1 MILLSMKVYQKK
13 ALKQISLASIV
24 ALNLFIKTKD
34 LVISRMF
41 WGRSNFYK
49 NLTFSIIF
57 SLTIFVSVSGI
68 VAKISG
74 TNSIDTLALSSE
86 ITTGQYDI
94 LQQGGSIETVLGI
107 DPEVGIKFEKY
118 TVKEGDTL
126 ESIAQNYG
134 VSIDTI
140 RWANKDTVSAFT
152 NEIETGWVLSIPPI
166 DGVLYKVKDGD
177 NIQKI
182 IQITGGNEFDIREFN
197 ELGANTEPNE
207 GDILFIPN
215 GNFYRPDI
223 DVADIP
229 RGVFINPL
237 KDPSCAGYV
246 VTRGFLSYHNGVDL
260 AKSTGCIIS
269 AVANGYVEYAGWS
282 NYGQGYNVVIDH
294 GGGIKTHYYHG
305 DGTFWVQAGQRV
317 QQGDPIMYMGTTGN
331 STGVHL
337 HFSLF
342 KDGVAVDPEP
352 FVPY

>member
-1 MILLSMKVYQKK
+1 MKSKFIKSILLIKILNNLLSKIKD
-13 ALKQISLASIV
+13 ALIPK
-24 ALNLFIKTKD
+24 
-34 LVISRMF
+34 MF

-49 NLTFSIIF
+49 NLTFIIIF
-57 SLTIFVSVSGI
+57 SLTLFISLSGI

-74 TNSIDTLALSSE
+74 NDSLNTLALSTE

-94 LQQGGSIETVLGI
+94 LQQGGSIETVLTI
-107 DPEVGIKFEKY
+107 DPNIGIKFEKY
-118 TVKEGDTL
+118 IVKPGDTL
-126 ESIAQNYG
+126 EQIAKNFG

-140 RWANKDTVSAFT
+140 RWASRDVLNVFT
-152 NEIETGWVLSIPPI
+152 NEIKPGWELTIPPI
-166 DGVLYKVKDGD
+166 NGVLYTVKEGD
-177 NIQKI
+177 SIQKI
-182 IQITGGNEFDIREFN
+182 IEETGGNEFDIREFN
-197 ELGANTEPNE
+197 ELGSDGIPQP

-223 DVADIP
+223 DVAAIP
-229 RGVFINPL
+229 RGIFISPL
-237 KDPSCAGYV
+237 QDKSCAGYNI
-246 VTRGFLSYHNGVDL
+246 TRGFLSYHNGVDL
-260 AKSTGCIIS
+260 AKSSGCIIS

-282 NYGQGYNVVIDH
+282 NYGQGYNVIIDH

-305 DGTFWVQAGQRV
+305 NGTFWVQTGQRV

-342 KDGVAVDPEP
+342 KDGVAVDPQP